1 LTVAGVEPLVGVTD
15 SHEPPDAAAVICNAA
30 PVLVIDRFCV
40 PDVVLPDAYVNVK
53 VPGATF
59 SDGFP
64 DEALVT
70 ARLTAIF
77 CGELD
82 APEAVTVRVP
92 L

>member
-1 LTVAGVEPLVGVTD
+1 MVAGVEPVFGVTD
-15 SHEPPDAAAVICNAA
+15 NQEPPDAAAVICSAA
-30 PVLVIDRFCV
+30 PVLVTDKFCV
-40 PDVVLPDAYVNVK
+40 PDVVLPDAYVNVR

-59 SDGFP
+59 RDGFP

-82 APEAVTVRVP
+82 APEAVTVTVP